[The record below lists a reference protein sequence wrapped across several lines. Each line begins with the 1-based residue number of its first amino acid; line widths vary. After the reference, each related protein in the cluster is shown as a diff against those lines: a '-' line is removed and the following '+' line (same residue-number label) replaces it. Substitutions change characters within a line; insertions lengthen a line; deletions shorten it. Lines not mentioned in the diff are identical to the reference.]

1 MNKEMSYM
9 SASLM
14 RTESFRK
21 LSSNVDEWLEYTK
34 ELEMSTKLSDL
45 PEKYRKVIREAKK
58 DIKKEKENGK
68 KKS

>member
-1 MNKEMSYM
+1 MNKKMSYM

-14 RTESFRK
+14 RTESFRE
-21 LSSNVDEWLEYTK
+21 LSSNVNEWLEYVK
-34 ELEMSTKLSDL
+34 ELEKSTKLNDL
-45 PEKYRKVIREAKK
+45 PEKYRKVIRKAKK